1 MILKHSSVNL
11 TEEAKYHLLSIFVV
25 SLLFLINLLSFYF
38 DVQNKVVYD
47 MNSKEMNAFLN
58 QIMQP
63 AMGEMFLAG
72 IMGLVL
78 AIEYFQYLYSKQK

>member
-1 MILKHSSVNL
+1 
-11 TEEAKYHLLSIFVV
+11 
-25 SLLFLINLLSFYF
+25 
-38 DVQNKVVYD
+38 